1 MYVINV
7 IITSTCLVVPSALAL
22 CFPNFTQKDP
32 NIKPK
37 KLGTLIL
44 MNLNIAIA
52 YLWHAT
58 YPNHK
63 YYKS

>member
-1 MYVINV
+1 
-7 IITSTCLVVPSALAL
+7 
-22 CFPNFTQKDP
+22 
-32 NIKPK
+32 
-37 KLGTLIL
+37 L